1 MCARVELLN
10 LLDLLADLLV
20 ALVGG
25 SLGPNL
31 TARKPLSV
39 RNGHISWWVRREA
52 ECEISRR

>member
-1 MCARVELLN
+1 MCALVEF
-10 LLDLLADLLV
+10 LDLLADLLV
-20 ALVGG
+20 ALVG

-52 ECEISRR
+52 EYEISRR